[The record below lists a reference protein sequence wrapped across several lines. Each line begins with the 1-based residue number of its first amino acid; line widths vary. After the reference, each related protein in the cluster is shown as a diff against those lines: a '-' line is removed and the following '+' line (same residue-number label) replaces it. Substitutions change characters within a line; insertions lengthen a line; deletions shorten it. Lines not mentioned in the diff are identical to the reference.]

1 MMDVK
6 RTSIK
11 LPKDMLIKIKA
22 IAVEKETTQNNVI
35 TDLIAKG
42 LKIQEK
48 NKGKIKARVINHEM
62 PYYDPDKKVNLDD
75 LVGIAKVDNAEDIDV
90 NELID
95 SIHFKK
101 ELY

>member
-1 MMDVK
+1 MIEVK

-42 LKIQEK
+42 LKVNEK
-48 NKGKIKARVINHEM
+48 NKGKIKAEVINHKM
-62 PYYDPDKKVNLDD
+62 PFYDPEKKVNLDD
-75 LVGIAKVDNAEDIDV
+75 LVGIAKVDNVENIDV
-90 NELID
+90 
-95 SIHFKK
+95 
-101 ELY
+101 